1 MEFGVIEEIRCF
13 LDEESGGTAIEYGL
27 VLAVISLTI
36 IGAVTSIGDDVT
48 SIFTTANSSVQG
60 AISGG

>member
-1 MEFGVIEEIRCF
+1 MIGVFRRF
-13 LDEESGGTAIEYGL
+13 LDEESGSTAIEYGL
-27 VLAVISLTI
+27 VAAVISLTI
-36 IGAVTSIGDDVT
+36 IGAVTSIGGDVR